1 MEPIPELDDEV
12 ARLNDP
18 SSYKSLKKDDYV
30 LYLEN
35 DELLSDDD
43 SEGRKQKAANTLS
56 IPDHQMLSEISEED
70 DLSMLSER
78 GVHSPKKS
86 RKTSKQP
93 SQQITK
99 QKALQILATQAS
111 AHQEGGRSGIGRNN
125 EQENIIPSNQQD
137 VESNPLSRSAQN
149 IKMRTRE
156 QMRLINTQ
164 NY

>member
-1 MEPIPELDDEV
+1 
-12 ARLNDP
+12 
-18 SSYKSLKKDDYV
+18 
-30 LYLEN
+30 
-35 DELLSDDD
+35 
-43 SEGRKQKAANTLS
+43 
-56 IPDHQMLSEISEED
+56 MLSEISEED

-99 QKALQILATQAS
+99 QKALQVLAAQAS
-111 AHQEGGRSGIGRNN
+111 QQAHQEIGRSGIGRNN
-125 EQENIIPSNQQD
+125 EQENIVPSNQQD